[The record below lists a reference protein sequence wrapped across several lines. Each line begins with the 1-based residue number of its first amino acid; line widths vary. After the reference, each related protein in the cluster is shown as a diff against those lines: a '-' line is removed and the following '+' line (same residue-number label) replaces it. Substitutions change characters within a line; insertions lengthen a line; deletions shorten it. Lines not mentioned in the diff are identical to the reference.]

1 MAFSNFAYTNPSS
14 GVCSGMRNSGT
25 NGDLAALL
33 DTALTS
39 GSNWTKVYDTTN
51 QKIWQPA
58 AGGPV
63 LMVNHDSASSGNAGL
78 AVVRLAES
86 QSGGTLTDEC
96 PKTTQVGDVN
106 CNWLVSSAAN
116 TTTRDFHIVAWET
129 GVIYA
134 SKYSGT
140 TNLWEIGFAMQCISR
155 FAGDTTYNWAIGTR
169 AVSAEYFASLI
180 TVNTNPQPSAT
191 GVKVFALRDVTAS
204 LKSEYLTVNGR
215 DTSLGVVSSAPAI
228 RAGVG
233 NSVDRERVCFHG
245 NSSTTASLGSAT
257 VVMRLCAP
265 QLWAPVHSSLAG
277 VSEADTILDGSSQF
291 VLLKNSGNGVL
302 LRITNDE
309 VATFPS
315 S

>member
-51 QKIWQPA
+51 KKIWQPA

-63 LMVNHDSASSGNAGL
+63 LMVNHDSASSGAAGL
-78 AVVRLAES
+78 AIVRLAES
-86 QSGGTLTDEC
+86 QSGGTLTDAC
-96 PKTTQVGDVN
+96 PTTSQVGDTS
-106 CNWLVSSAAN
+106 CNWLISNSAS
-116 TTTRDFHIVAWET
+116 TTTRDFHIVVWET
-129 GVIYA
+129 GIIYA
-134 SKYSGT
+134 SKYSGVVDT
-140 TNLWEIGFAMQCISR
+140 WEIGFAMQCINR
-155 FAGDTTYNWAIGTR
+155 FAGDTTYNWAIGSR
-169 AVSAEYFASLI
+169 
-180 TVNTNPQPSAT
+180 VNTSTVSVFMGVQTAAQPSAS

-215 DTSLGVVSSAPAI
+215 GTSLGVVSSAPAI

-245 NSSTTASLGSAT
+245 NSSTIAALGSAT

-265 QLWAPVHSSLAG
+265 QLWAPVHGSLAG

>member
-1 MAFSNFAYTNPSS
+1 MAFSNFAYTNQSS
-14 GVCSGMRNSGT
+14 GVCAGMRNSGT

-51 QKIWQPA
+51 KKIWQPA

-96 PKTTQVGDVN
+96 PKTTQVSDAN
-106 CNWLVSSAAN
+106 CNWLVSNAAN

-134 SKYSGT
+134 SKYNGSA
-140 TNLWEIGFAMQCISR
+140 NSWEIGFAMQCINR
-155 FAGDTTYNWAIGTR
+155 FAGDTTYNWVIGSR
-169 AVSAEYFASLI
+169 VVSHTTSSLI
-180 TVNTNPQPSAT
+180 GVQTAAQPSSS

-215 DTSLGVVSSAPAI
+215 GTSLGLVSNAPAI

-245 NSSTTASLGSAT
+245 NSTTTTSLGSAT

-265 QLWAPVHSSLAG
+265 QLWAPVHSSLTG

-291 VLLKNSGNGVL
+291 VLLKDSGGVL